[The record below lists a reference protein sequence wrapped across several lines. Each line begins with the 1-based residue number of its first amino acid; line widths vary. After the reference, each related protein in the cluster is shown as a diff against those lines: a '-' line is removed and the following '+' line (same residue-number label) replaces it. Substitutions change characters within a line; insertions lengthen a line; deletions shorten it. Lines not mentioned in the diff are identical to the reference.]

1 MGINHPFRHWQEL
14 PETLPLFP
22 IERALLLPR
31 GELPVNVFEAR
42 YLAMVDMAMASNRII
57 GMIQPRGNEH
67 DARPVEGATTSDLRQ
82 SDLRHSDLRHVGC
95 AGRITQM
102 AETGDG
108 RYLITLSGIAR
119 FRLVDEVETSTPWR
133 QGRVDFSAFA
143 DDLVPRKGEDAVN
156 RLSVIDVLKRF
167 AEANNITM
175 DWDSVHQAPN
185 EALVNALAMMSPFGP
200 DEKQALLE
208 AVDLRERAEV
218 LIAVTEM
225 ALARD
230 GRTSAL
236 LQ

>member
-31 GELPVNVFEAR
+31 GELPVNVFEPR
-42 YLAMVDMAMASNRII
+42 YMAMVDMAMASNRII
-57 GMIQPRGNEH
+57 GMIQPRSSEQ
-67 DARPVEGATTSDLRQ
+67 DVRPTESAAASDLRQ
-82 SDLRHSDLRHVGC
+82 VGC

-119 FRLVDEVETSTPWR
+119 FRLVDEIEASTPWR
-133 QGRVDFSAFA
+133 QGRVNFSAFA

-156 RLSVIDVLKRF
+156 RPSVIDVLKRF

-185 EALVNALAMMSPFGP
+185 EALVNALAMMSPFGS

-208 AVDLRERAEV
+208 AADLQERAEV
-218 LIAVTEM
+218 LVAITEM